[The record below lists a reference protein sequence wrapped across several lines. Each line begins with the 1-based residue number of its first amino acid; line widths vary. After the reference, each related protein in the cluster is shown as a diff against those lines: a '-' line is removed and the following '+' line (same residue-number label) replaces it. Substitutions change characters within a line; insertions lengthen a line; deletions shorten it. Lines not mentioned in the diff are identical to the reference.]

1 MTGTVKCNIKIHNLP
16 DGFDASYGKYVVC
29 RVDAGDFWYYG
40 AYDKKHRADYAAMET
55 GNGIVFE
62 LARNPLVC
70 EVDYVDQ

>member
-1 MTGTVKCNIKIHNLP
+1 MNGIVKCNIKVNNLP
-16 DGFDASYGKYVVC
+16 DNYNPAGKYLVLRLC
-29 RVDAGDFWYYG
+29 GDALWYYG
-40 AYDKKHRADYAAMET
+40 TYKEKHRADYAAMEI